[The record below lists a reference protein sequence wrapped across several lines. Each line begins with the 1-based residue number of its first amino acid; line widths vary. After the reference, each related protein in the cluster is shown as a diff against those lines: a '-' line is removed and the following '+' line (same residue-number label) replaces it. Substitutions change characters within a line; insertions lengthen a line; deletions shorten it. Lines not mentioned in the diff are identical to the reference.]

1 MKLYVSLLGF
11 WLCTP
16 GTIWAD
22 TSPPAI
28 AEPAP
33 GPAQQELAVDLTCIL
48 PTNGPAVEHGFL
60 MVRLYEY
67 DPRVA
72 DRAATEIARVTMS
85 GITHRPGAET
95 TLRFPCAGKTASRK
109 AYYLTA
115 VLYPDEAPGRA
126 GLYFING
133 FQQVLEKDLR
143 QELTVKL
150 TPVAANE
157 GPTN

>member
-16 GTIWAD
+16 GTVWAD

-28 AEPAP
+28 EPAP
-33 GPAQQELAVDLTCIL
+33 GPGQQELAVDLTCIL

-85 GITHRPGAET
+85 GISHRPGAET
-95 TLRFPCAGKTASRK
+95 LLRFPCAGKTPARK

-115 VLYPDEAPGRA
+115 VVYPDETPGRA

-133 FQQVLEKDLR
+133 FQQVLVKDVR

-150 TPVAANE
+150 TPVAADE